1 VKAFKICEVI
11 KDVAYSMFNDYQ
23 HRLKYEIDTPTHPL
37 AGWGPLS
44 AFENIDQAIAF
55 LEEFHNIK
63 SLDFHLFECDCVLD
77 DHWLNLTRELW
88 CIDENSSLRRWRGP
102 IPIGTILC
110 KELTLLKE
118 IPVKEVLYQDTSGTH
133 WKLVVS

>member
-23 HRLKYEIDTPTHPL
+23 HRLRYEMDTPTYPP
-37 AGWGPLS
+37 AGWGSLS

-55 LEEFHNIK
+55 LEKFHNIK

-77 DHWLNLTRELW
+77 EHWTVTVGGLW
-88 CIDENSSLRRWRGP
+88 CLDKDSRLKNWDGP
-102 IPIGTILC
+102 IPTGTILC